1 MSAHPTDTHARRPG
15 DGDDPHR
22 VLILANEVIGDDA
35 LVHEIMR
42 HVEGRPAQV
51 RIVSPAIVESPLDLA
66 AGDVDDEIAGAG
78 RRLEASIAALE
89 RAGITATG
97 GVGDAD
103 PNLALEDGLRLFSA
117 DEVIMVVHPR
127 ERRSWLEED
136 VVEKARRAV
145 HVPITVIEV
154 DTGPGTQ
161 AMRDVRAVAP
171 AADAADAERR
181 REARGADYLPPM
193 SRQDR
198 TALFVG
204 PLGCIALALLAID
217 CQGDF
222 HVDLGTAD
230 AGCITSYVLGA
241 YAVIVTAIHVP
252 AILVLQG
259 ERYAGGLKR
268 FMSLTVLFGI
278 PAAVVVAG
286 IAVLV
291 S

>member
-1 MSAHPTDTHARRPG
+1 MSAHPTDTQARRPG
-15 DGDDPHR
+15 DGDAVHR

-35 LVHEIMR
+35 LVREIMR
-42 HVEGRPAQV
+42 HVEGRPAEV

-66 AGDVDDEIAGAG
+66 AGDVDDEIEEAR
-78 RRLEASIAALE
+78 RRLDASIAALE
-89 RAGITATG
+89 QKGITASG

-103 PNLALEDGLRLFSA
+103 PNLALEDGLRLFPA

-136 VVEKARRAV
+136 VVERAKRTV
-145 HVPITVIEV
+145 HVPVTVIEV
-154 DTGPGTQ
+154 DSEAGPP
-161 AMRDVRAVAP
+161 AVRDVRHVAP
-171 AADAADAERR
+171 AAGAAEAERR
-181 REARGADYLPPM
+181 QEARDADYLPPM
-193 SRQDR
+193 PREDR
-198 TALFVG
+198 AALFVG

-222 HVDLGTAD
+222 HVNLDTAD
-230 AGCITSYVLGA
+230 VGCITSYVLGV
-241 YAVIVTAIHVP
+241 YALIVTAIHVP

-278 PAAVVVAG
+278 PAAVVVAA